1 MFVKIYNSLFDYGLK
16 PKELMVFLF
25 LSYCQNCL
33 GTATVRNATIQQR
46 CGLSENTI
54 RSAVAGLEQKGLLVV
69 SARQDRDGRR
79 ISNQYK
85 LRQLSGPWGK
95 LPVEAFTLGKRD
107 FAVYAYL
114 CRCSNGQRKAFPSL
128 SHMATVLHMAIGTV
142 QTAVKSLVAA
152 GRLLKAA
159 FRAGKHTLSILVE
172 TVAQAL
178 PGANPDAQKENRRA
192 GTRRQKVE
200 MLLESIASLITN
212 SKILQVIGACQEVLR
227 IFVKVV
233 CQNLRNSNK
242 TNPTYSTEERY
253 YSLYKSAIRGEVRLS
268 ELPEPAAE
276 VGIHGEVPL
285 TQGEGFRVRSVSR
298 AHGLPDRCARLFFS
312 LYSRCHRRRQQ
323 V

>member
-69 SARQDRDGRR
+69 SARQDRDGRK

-95 LPVEAFTLGKRD
+95 LPVEAFCLEKRD

-114 CRCSNGQRKAFPSL
+114 CRCSNRQRKAFPSF
-128 SHMATVLHMAIGTV
+128 SHMAAVLHMAIATV

-159 FRAGKHTLSILVE
+159 FRAGKHNLYIVVE
-172 TVAQAL
+172 TVAQTL
-178 PGANPDAQKENRRA
+178 PGANQPTQKENRRA

-200 MLLESIASLITN
+200 MLLASIASLITN
-212 SKILQVIGACQEVLR
+212 SKILQVVGACQVVLR
-227 IFVKVV
+227 IFAKRV

-242 TNPTYSTEERY
+242 TNLTYSTKERY
-253 YSLYKSAIRGEVRLS
+253 FSLSRLAIKGEVRLS
-268 ELPEPAAE
+268 ERPGATAE
-276 VGIHGEVPL
+276 VGIHSKVPL
-285 TQGEGFRVRSVSR
+285 TQGEGFRMRSAFR

>member
-1 MFVKIYNSLFDYGLK
+1 MFVKIYNSLFEYGLK
-16 PKELMVFLF
+16 PKELMVYLF

-69 SARQDRDGRR
+69 SARQDREGRR

-85 LRQLSGPWGK
+85 LRQLSGAWGK
-95 LPVEAFTLGKRD
+95 LPVEAFNLDKRD
-107 FAVYAYL
+107 FAVYTYL
-114 CRCSNGQRKAFPSL
+114 CRCSNGQRKAFPSF

-159 FRAGKHTLSILVE
+159 FRAGKHNLYILVE

-178 PGANPDAQKENRRA
+178 PEANPDAQKENRRA